1 MNALAESIV
10 EFWFAAPEA
19 SGTNSRWFQSD
30 EEFDTRIRDSFQ
42 SLLPRASQG
51 EFESWGQNPD
61 SWLAYILL
69 TDQFPRNIFRGSEK
83 AFAFDHLALHMARRG
98 LAQGLDR
105 RLTILER
112 VFAYLP
118 FEHSESMEDQNLACA
133 LMRQLNEEAPE
144 DQAQWIQ
151 SSLEFAELHRDIIAR
166 FGRFVHRNATLRR
179 ASSEAELDYLKEGKR
194 FGQ

>member
-10 EFWFAAPEA
+10 EFWFGGAEA

-30 EEFDTRIRDSFQ
+30 EEFDTRIRDSFE
-42 SLLPRASQG
+42 SLLPRAAQG
-51 EFESWGQNPD
+51 EFEGWGQHPD

-69 TDQFPRNIFRGSEK
+69 TDQFPRNIFRGSEM
-83 AFAFDHLALHMARRG
+83 AFAYDHLALHMARRG
-98 LAQGLDR
+98 LAEGLDR
-105 RLTILER
+105 RLLILER

-133 LMRQLNEEAPE
+133 LMRGLKEEAPE
-144 DQAQWIQ
+144 DYAQWIQ
-151 SSLEFAELHRDIIAR
+151 SSLEFAQLHRDIIAR
-166 FGRFVHRNATLRR
+166 FGRFPHRNATLGR
-179 ASSEAELDYLKEGKR
+179 ASSEAELDYLKQGKR

>member
-10 EFWFAAPEA
+10 EFWFAAAAA

-30 EEFDTRIRDSFQ
+30 EEFDTRIREAFQ
-42 SLLPRASQG
+42 SLLPRAEQG
-51 EFESWGQNPD
+51 EFERWGQNPD

-69 TDQFPRNIFRGSEK
+69 TDQFPRNIFRGSAS
-83 AFAFDHLALHMARRG
+83 AFAYDHLALHMARRG

-105 RLTILER
+105 RLSVVER

-118 FEHSESMEDQNLACA
+118 FEHSESMEDQDLACA
-133 LMRQLNEEAPE
+133 LMRQLEEEAPE
-144 DQAQWIQ
+144 EKAQWIQ
-151 SSLEFAELHRDIIAR
+151 SSLQFAELHRDIIAR

-179 ASSEAELDYLKEGKR
+179 ASSEAEVAYLKEGKR